1 MTPHIHVSEC
11 CCCCFWNQLLS
22 CSDTEEKL
30 IISWC
35 LHYGFIQNNIFN
47 EVAMNWQYAINHQ
60 KRNTV
65 STMGHQSVSSP
76 LPRHRFKTRPRIE
89 GCSKSM
95 AVSRFPSR
103 SALHILP
110 GHVGVF
116 FLKMETCK
124 EEEEEREE
132 SMCRGADCGGKEKK
146 VEGRRQPGQWHS
158 RVTTWRHWQGVLPAA
173 WPNCYHSQPP
183 FPGHNPQ
190 RHRHYWVAAWC
201 HNLTPMWVGD
211 VIVQQWSVALRYWTH
226 THGPTDPPWQPP

>member
-1 MTPHIHVSEC
+1 M
-11 CCCCFWNQLLS
+11 L
-22 CSDTEEKL
+22 
-30 IISWC
+30 
-35 LHYGFIQNNIFN
+35 GF
-47 EVAMNWQYAINHQ
+47 
-60 KRNTV
+60 
-65 STMGHQSVSSP
+65 
-76 LPRHRFKTRPRIE
+76 
-89 GCSKSM
+89 
-95 AVSRFPSR
+95 
-103 SALHILP
+103 
-110 GHVGVF
+110 F

-124 EEEEEREE
+124 EEEEEEREE

-146 VEGRRQPGQWHS
+146 VEGRRHPGQWHS

-226 THGPTDPPWQPP
+226 TRAHWSTLATSLATICLALPCSGLGTARNGHDWTRLS